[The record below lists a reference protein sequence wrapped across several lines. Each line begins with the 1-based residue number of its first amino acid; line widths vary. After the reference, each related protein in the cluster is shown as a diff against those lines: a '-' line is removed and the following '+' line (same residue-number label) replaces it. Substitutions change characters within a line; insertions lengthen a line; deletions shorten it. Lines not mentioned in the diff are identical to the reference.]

1 MSDID
6 CSLLLEAMQYY
17 KKLGYT
23 PLSCPMLVDR
33 DIIDITLPEGKVA
46 RECNGKYYVGSAEQS
61 FYQMIKDGFRP
72 EGKYMLITPC
82 ERDEVEDEYHFGIFL
97 KVELV
102 SNKVSYQSIL
112 EDALSFYRHKRF
124 DVKVVREGLGK
135 DILIGGIEV
144 GSFGSRCYLGES
156 ISFGTGLAL
165 PRISQTIEKEI

>member
-17 KKLGYT
+17 TRLGYT

-33 DIIDITLPEGKVA
+33 DIIDMTLPEGKIA

-61 FYQMIKDGFRP
+61 FYQMVKDGFRP

-82 ERDEVEDEYHFGIFL
+82 ERDEVEDAYHFGIFL

-102 SNKVSYQSIL
+102 SNKASYQSIL
-112 EDALSFYRHKRF
+112 EDVLSFYRHKRF

-165 PRISQTIEKEI
+165 PRINQAIEQEI

>member
-33 DIIDITLPEGKVA
+33 DIINITLPEGKIA
-46 RECNGKYYVGSAEQS
+46 RGYNGKYYVGSAEQS

-82 ERDEVEDEYHFGIFL
+82 ERDEVEDDYHFGIFL

-112 EDALSFYRHKRF
+112 EDVLGFYKLKGY

-135 DILIGGIEV
+135 DILMGDIEV
-144 GSFGSRCYLGES
+144 GSFGSRKYLGES
-156 ISFGTGLAL
+156 VSFGTGLAL
-165 PRISQTIEKEI
+165 PRISQAIVQEI

>member
-17 KKLGYT
+17 KKLGYIS
-23 PLSCPMLVDR
+23 LSCPMLVDR
-33 DIIDITLPEGKVA
+33 DIIDMTLPEGKIA

-82 ERDEVEDEYHFGIFL
+82 ERNEVEDDYHFGIFL

-102 SNKVSYQSIL
+102 SNKSSHQSIL
-112 EDALSFYRHKRF
+112 EDVLSFYKHKGYV
-124 DVKVVREGLGK
+124 VKVVKEGLGK

-156 ISFGTGLAL
+156 VSFGTGLAL
-165 PRISQTIEKEI
+165 PRISQATEQGI